1 MVIDIE
7 RDDNT
12 CILRISGRLTTGMD
26 DEYLMAKAREIK
38 ALGCP
43 NVLLDIHELHS
54 VGSSGIGFFVD
65 LYTSVL
71 KNSTGRLVLAAP
83 SPYVQEVLDLTGLS
97 KIIPIVS
104 DLAAARAFLAPT
116 TKGAGGN

>member
-7 RDDNT
+7 RDNAT
-12 CILRISGRLTTGMD
+12 CILRISGRLATGMD

-38 ALGCP
+38 AMGCP
-43 NVLLDIHELHS
+43 NVLLDIRELHS

-71 KNSTGRLVLAAP
+71 KNGTGRLVLAAP
-83 SPYVQEVLDLTGLS
+83 STYVQEVLDLTGLS
-97 KIIPIVS
+97 KIIPIVG

-116 TKGAGGN
+116 SRSASGA

>member
-1 MVIDIE
+1 MVIEIE
-7 RDDNT
+7 RENNT
-12 CILRISGRLTTGMD
+12 CILRISGRLATGMD
-26 DEYLMAKAREIK
+26 DEYLVAKAREIK
-38 ALGCP
+38 AMGCP
-43 NVLLDIHELHS
+43 NVLLDIRELHS

-71 KNSTGRLVLAAP
+71 KNGTGRLVLAAP

-104 DLAAARAFLAPT
+104 DVAAARAFLAPT
-116 TKGAGGN
+116 AKSVGS

>member
-1 MVIDIE
+1 MVIEIKRE
-7 RDDNT
+7 DNT
-12 CILRISGRLTTGMD
+12 CILRISGRLATGTD
-26 DEYLMAKAREIK
+26 DEYLMVKAREIK
-38 ALGCP
+38 AMGCP
-43 NVLLDIHELHS
+43 NVLLDIRELHS

-71 KNSTGRLVLAAP
+71 KNGTGRLVLAAP
-83 SPYVQEVLDLTGLS
+83 SAYVQEVLDLTGLS

-116 TKGAGGN
+116 SKSAVSS

>member
-1 MVIDIE
+1 MVIEIE
-7 RDDNT
+7 RDNNT
-12 CILRISGRLTTGMD
+12 CILRISGRLATGMD
-26 DEYLMAKAREIK
+26 DEYLVAKAREIK
-38 ALGCP
+38 AMGCP
-43 NVLLDIHELHS
+43 NVLLDIRELHS

-71 KNSTGRLVLAAP
+71 KNGTGRLVLSAP
-83 SPYVQEVLDLTGLS
+83 STYVQEVLDLTGLS

-116 TKGAGGN
+116 SKRAVSS

>member
-1 MVIDIE
+1 MVIEIE
-7 RDDNT
+7 RDNNT
-12 CILRISGRLTTGMD
+12 CVLRISGRLATGMD
-26 DEYLMAKAREIK
+26 DEYLLVKTREIK
-38 ALGCP
+38 AMGCT
-43 NVLLDIHELHS
+43 NVLIDIRELHS

-71 KNSTGRLVLAAP
+71 KNGTGRLVLSAP

-97 KIIPIVS
+97 TIIPIVS

-116 TKGAGGN
+116 SKGAGGD

>member
-1 MVIDIE
+1 MVIEIQ
-7 RDDNT
+7 RDNNT
-12 CILRISGRLTTGMD
+12 CVLRISGRLATGMD
-26 DEYLMAKAREIK
+26 DEYLVAKAREIK
-38 ALGCP
+38 ALACP
-43 NVLLDIHELHS
+43 NVLLDIRELHS

-71 KNSTGRLVLAAP
+71 KNGTGRLVLAAP

-97 KIIPIVS
+97 KIIPIVG

-116 TKGAGGN
+116 SKGAGGV